1 MSVEYEIKEH
11 IAVIGERQ
19 GDVRIS
25 IELNKVSWNGREAA
39 LELRMWKIG
48 DQFEGGRRAFKGVIL
63 SDIEAARLRDVLV
76 TTDLPQPGAGYVQLA
91 RATAA
96 VEAAGKVKPK

>member
-1 MSVEYEIKEH
+1 MVEFEIKEH
-11 IAVIGERQ
+11 VAVVGERH
-19 GDVRIS
+19 GDVRVS
-25 IELNKVSWNGREAA
+25 IELNRVSWNGREPC
-39 LELRMWKIG
+39 LELRMWKVG

-63 SDIEAARLRDVLV
+63 TDVEWARLRDVLV

-96 VEAAGKVKPK
+96 AEAAGKAK